1 MNTENLNELRDRAYQ
16 CAIKHGWHEQQYSD
30 EHFLCL
36 VISELMESVEADREG
51 KRSRVAMFKEW
62 QGNSIP
68 LTEETKLRRFKEDFE
83 EFIKGTVE
91 EELSDA
97 CIRLLDLAGLRQL
110 ELIYTNSLAIMS
122 KMSFTEY
129 IYCLCSFITNPDKS
143 NSKWLD
149 NHISYS
155 LGWIFSW
162 CRAKNIDI
170 AWHIE
175 QKMKYNELRPYMH
188 GGKAY

>member
-1 MNTENLNELRDRAYQ
+1 MIELNELRDKAYRN
-16 CAIKHGWHEQQYSD
+16 AVAHGWHEENLSN

-36 VISELMESVEADREG
+36 VISELMEAVEADRKG
-51 KRSRVAMFKEW
+51 KHADRKSFIKHYED
-62 QGNSIP
+62 
-68 LTEETKLRRFKEDFE
+68 EEPHDSANFMYSFTR
-83 EFIKGTVE
+83 FIKGTVE
-91 EELSDA
+91 EELADA

-110 ELIYTNSLAIMS
+110 ELTYTNSLAIMS

-149 NHISYS
+149 NHISYC

-170 AWHIE
+170 AWFIE
-175 QKMKYNELRPYMH
+175 QKMKYNELRPYKH
-188 GGKAY
+188 GDKSY

>member
-1 MNTENLNELRDRAYQ
+1 MMDLNELRDKAYRN
-16 CAIKHGWHEQQYSD
+16 AVVHGWHEENLSD

-36 VISELMESVEADREG
+36 VISELMEAVEADRKG
-51 KRSRVAMFKEW
+51 MHAKRYNFEYYMKQRKRDDGEFMYAFKYDIKD
-62 QGNSIP
+62 S
-68 LTEETKLRRFKEDFE
+68 LED
-83 EFIKGTVE
+83 
-91 EELSDA
+91 ELSDA

-110 ELIYTNSLAIMS
+110 ELTYTNSLAIMS

-143 NSKWLD
+143 NLKWLD
-149 NHISYS
+149 NHISYC

-170 AWHIE
+170 AWFIE
-175 QKMKYNELRPYMH
+175 QKMKYNELRPYKH
-188 GGKAY
+188 GDKSY